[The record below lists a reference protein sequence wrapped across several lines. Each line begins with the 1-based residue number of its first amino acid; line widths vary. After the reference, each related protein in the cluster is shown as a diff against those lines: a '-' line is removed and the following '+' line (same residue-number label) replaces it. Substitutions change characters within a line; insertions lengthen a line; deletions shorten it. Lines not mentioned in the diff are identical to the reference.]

1 MMQQVVRNYTQNEN
15 IKVAQSSQYQGND
28 SWTWSVWM
36 EGPDEDL
43 DTIETV
49 VYTLHPT
56 FTPPVISISTR
67 ANKFRLDTRGW
78 GTFTIYVTVKFKDGK
93 VMELE
98 HELEL
103 NYPFE
108 DESPKEE
115 VMDIM
120 VRSADYQKIMKE
132 IEGIKSE
139 MASTEFP
146 EYRTSLEKK
155 LELKQVE
162 MENLRSNINTLIQTF
177 NSFTPTEADS
187 KVEKARFLFDKG
199 DYLAATE
206 AME

>member
-1 MMQQVVRNYTQNEN
+1 
-15 IKVAQSSQYQGND
+15 
-28 SWTWSVWM
+28 
-36 EGPDEDL
+36 
-43 DTIETV
+43 
-49 VYTLHPT
+49 
-56 FTPPVISISTR
+56 
-67 ANKFRLDTRGW
+67 
-78 GTFTIYVTVKFKDGK
+78 
-93 VMELE
+93 
-98 HELEL
+98 
-103 NYPFE
+103 
-108 DESPKEE
+108 
-115 VMDIM
+115 
-120 VRSADYQKIMKE
+120 MKE